1 MAEATNKNQ
10 SNPDA
15 QEADKAMKSTRVH
28 KARKPAKAG
37 QPDIAPQLENLLE
50 GFTPQEV
57 ASLVKT
63 KEAVEQGR
71 YSDLTDEHRKLLF
84 VKWLVE
90 HEKLTS

>member
-10 SNPDA
+10 SNPGA
-15 QEADKAMKSTRVH
+15 EEADKATKTTRVH
-28 KARKPAKAG
+28 KARKPAKIVG
-37 QPDIAPQLENLLE
+37 PNLAPQLANLLE
-50 GFTPQEV
+50 GFTPEEV